1 MALHHGLRCFPICG
15 PKGFTGYDLSG
26 NTLRVA
32 KSLAWGVLLK
42 SVLYRSAQGAPLR
55 LARGMVAGLSLV
67 CAVVLWERGIYAGS
81 LDFSHYYRT
90 SAWFW
95 EMHVGGGA
103 IDVYFAMAL
112 PFAAWTAW
120 TAPRGWR
127 WYAASVLAMLSIYA
141 VLTTY
146 SRRGYLTVALA
157 MVALAASA
165 YKYRISALDRSA
177 WRRRAMAF
185 LPVALVAETL
195 GVLLGG
201 VFMSDR
207 LAQSNADLHQR
218 VEHWQRGAALLQ
230 TPVQW
235 ALGLGIGR
243 LRAHYSTQTAAGT
256 LPGRVRWV

>member
-1 MALHHGLRCFPICG
+1 MPGGVCSLVRANVTQYVWGVRCPAARAVIGC
-15 PKGFTGYDLSG
+15 
-26 NTLRVA
+26 R
-32 KSLAWGVLLK
+32 AWGVLLMP
-42 SVLYRSAQGAPLR
+42 VLYRSAQDAPLR

-81 LDFSHYYRT
+81 LDFSHHYRT

-127 WYAASVLAMLSIYA
+127 WYAAAVLAMLSIYA

-146 SRRGYLTVALA
+146 SRRVYLTVALA

-207 LAQSNADLHQR
+207 LAQPNADLHQR

-243 LRAHYSTQTAAGT
+243 LREHYSTQTAAGT
-256 LPGRVRWV
+256 LPERVRWV